1 MRNWFILLWSAL
13 AAGCMAGC
21 ATQITAQQAAL
32 QPAQFFHDAYFTP
45 PATPVDATNIFA
57 VSDEMRHYLSFDIA
71 SELRTKGAQK
81 GLFDAL
87 YSKHQ
92 LKLEYD
98 AEMTRNA
105 SDTFRLRSGN
115 CLSLVIMTAAF
126 AREMGLSVQY
136 QSVAVDES
144 WSRRANLYF
153 SAGHVNLVLGKKRF
167 DTVKSYDYY
176 QTLTIDFLP
185 PEEIRGQHVMPIEE
199 NTIIAMYMNNRA
211 AELLSTGHL
220 NDAYWWAREALLQNP
235 AYLSSY
241 NMLGVIYWRHHNWS
255 EAEQA
260 FNFALERE
268 PDNLLAMS
276 NLAQVIQAQGRVE
289 EAKMLRAKL
298 ERMQPYPPFYYFDRG
313 IAAMKNNDYVQ
324 ARDWFAK
331 EVDRAPYYHEFQF
344 WLALAYFRLDDIR
357 QARKHMA
364 IAMENST
371 TRNDQALYAAK
382 LDRLNALAQRQ

>member
-1 MRNWFILLWSAL
+1 MRNWFILLWSAVV
-13 AAGCMAGC
+13 AACLPGC
-21 ATQITAQQAAL
+21 ATQVAVQHVTS
-32 QPAQFFHDAYFTP
+32 QPTHFFNDAYFTP
-45 PATPVDATNIFA
+45 PAAGIDATNIFA
-57 VSDEMRHYLSFDIA
+57 VSDEMRQYISFNIA
-71 SELRTKGAQK
+71 SEIRAKGAQK

-105 SDTFRLRSGN
+105 PDTFKVRSGN

-126 AREMGLSVQY
+126 AKEMGLSVQY
-136 QSVAVDES
+136 QSVAIDET

-153 SAGHVNLVLGKKRF
+153 STGHVNLVLGKRRF
-167 DTVKSYDYY
+167 DTSNAYDYY
-176 QTLTIDFLP
+176 QALTIDFLP
-185 PEEIRGQHVMPIEE
+185 PEEVRGQHVTPIDES
-199 NTIIAMYMNNRA
+199 TIIAMYMNNRA

-220 NDAYWWAREALLQNP
+220 NDAYWWAREALVQSP
-235 AYLSSY
+235 SYLPSY
-241 NMLGVIYWRHHNWS
+241 NMLGVIYWRHRNLF

-268 PDNLLAMS
+268 PDNLLAMA
-276 NLAQVIQAQGRVE
+276 NLAQVFIAQGRDE
-289 EAKMLRAKL
+289 EAKDLHAKL
-298 ERMQPYPPFYYFDRG
+298 ERLQPFPPFYYFDRG
-313 IAAMKNNDYVQ
+313 IAAMKNNDYAQ

-331 EVDRAPYYHEFQF
+331 EVDRAPHYHEFQF

-364 IAMENST
+364 IAMQNST